1 MVKKGCDIGGAIW
14 SNLGDLFPYVNWG
27 AISSLSESSKS
38 QGSYPP
44 VNKHSNGKSPSWIGN
59 TSSNG
64 GFSIAMLDYRRL
76 PRRFRFLLR
85 IGKPWWTVRVLFTI
99 RALWGHDMGASDLCM
114 EDKRGSSLWVFRVFS
129 KGIVSKGKKISK
141 WWLYMTLQVVY
152 LMIIFRVLDD
162 SSLDM
167 I

>member
-1 MVKKGCDIGGAIW
+1 MVRSKSYYWGSDLEFSISLLIGELFRAFP
-14 SNLGDLFPYVNWG
+14 NLP
-27 AISSLSESSKS
+27 KS

-76 PRRFRFLLR
+76 PRRSFHLLR

-114 EDKRGSSLWVFRVFS
+114 DKRGSSLWVFRVFS
-129 KGIVSKGKKISK
+129 KGEKISSNNG
-141 WWLYMTLQVVY
+141 YMTLQVVFNDTFEFG
-152 LMIIFRVLDD
+152 MN